1 MLGKLIKFDL
11 KSGARIFF
19 LLHGILFAA
28 ALAGRFAFMDQLDFN
43 EVTPALVSSI
53 ILFSSVMLFLLIAV
67 CFCTWLLIAVRFYRS
82 LFSGEGYL
90 TWTLPASA
98 VQHLWSKII
107 SGIIWYVLDCI
118 IISDAVLILVTG
130 RNVTEAY
137 SMIEPEVTAELGI
150 SLGSFGLWLFVLMI
164 ISCFSSVITT
174 YFCVTVGQLFPAHR
188 VLCAVAVY
196 FISGL
201 IVQFI
206 SMGLML
212 LFRLLP
218 GISFYSRSDDLI
230 AQYLFEA
237 LGLSIAIMFA
247 VSVIEYI
254 GTHYIMKRKINL
266 L

>member
-1 MLGKLIKFDL
+1 
-11 KSGARIFF
+11 
-19 LLHGILFAA
+19 
-28 ALAGRFAFMDQLDFN
+28 MDQLDFN

-118 IISDAVLILVTG
+118 IISAAVLILVTG

>member
-118 IISDAVLILVTG
+118 IISAAVLILVTG

-201 IVQFI
+201 IVQFQHI
-206 SMGLML
+206 ARLDDKNILFWNTKRLCDLRICLQVTVLAVHRDGV
-212 LFRLLP
+212 FRLHK
-218 GISFYSRSDDLI
+218 GIDQL
-230 AQYLFEA
+230 Q
-237 LGLSIAIMFA
+237 
-247 VSVIEYI
+247 
-254 GTHYIMKRKINL
+254 L
-266 L
+266 LLTGMS

>member
-1 MLGKLIKFDL
+1 M
-11 KSGARIFF
+11 
-19 LLHGILFAA
+19 
-28 ALAGRFAFMDQLDFN
+28 
-43 EVTPALVSSI
+43 
-53 ILFSSVMLFLLIAV
+53 
-67 CFCTWLLIAVRFYRS
+67 
-82 LFSGEGYL
+82 
-90 TWTLPASA
+90 
-98 VQHLWSKII
+98 
-107 SGIIWYVLDCI
+107 
-118 IISDAVLILVTG
+118 
-130 RNVTEAY
+130 
-137 SMIEPEVTAELGI
+137 
-150 SLGSFGLWLFVLMI
+150 
-164 ISCFSSVITT
+164 
-174 YFCVTVGQLFPAHR
+174 
-188 VLCAVAVY
+188 LCAVAVY

>member
-11 KSGARIFF
+11 KSGAKIFL
-19 LLHGILFAA
+19 LLHGILLAT
-28 ALAGRFAFMDQLDFN
+28 ALAGRFAFMDRLDFS
-43 EVTPALVSSI
+43 EATPELISSI
-53 ILFSSVMLFLLIAV
+53 VLFGSVILFLLVAV

-107 SGIIWYVLDCI
+107 SGIFWYVADCV
-118 IISDAVLILVTG
+118 IISAVVLLLVTG

-137 SMIEPEVTAELGI
+137 RVIEPEVTAELGI

-188 VLCAVAVY
+188 VLCGVAVY

-201 IVQFI
+201 IIQFI
-206 SMGLML
+206 SVGLML

-218 GISFYSRSDDLI
+218 GISFYGRSGDLL

-237 LGLSIAIMFA
+237 LGLSIAVMFV
-247 VSVIEYI
+247 VSVLEYM
-254 GTHYIMKRKINL
+254 GTHYIMKKKINL